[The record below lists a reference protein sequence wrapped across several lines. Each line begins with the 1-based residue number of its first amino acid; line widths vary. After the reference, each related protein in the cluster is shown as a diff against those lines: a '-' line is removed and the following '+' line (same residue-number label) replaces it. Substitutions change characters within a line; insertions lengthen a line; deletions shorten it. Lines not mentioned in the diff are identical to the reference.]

1 MEKIDAVYDSLSGIY
16 SELEGIMGSV
26 YGELRKD
33 PTNTDKANF
42 LQDLGS
48 VALKVIFSQQL
59 LVESYGSEEFKD
71 NLLSNLDEKARV
83 LKNTLAQDRN
93 KIR

>member
-1 MEKIDAVYDSLSGIY
+1 MEKIDDVYDSLLDIY

-26 YGELRKD
+26 YEGLQTD
-33 PTNTDKANF
+33 PTNTDKAKF

-48 VALKVIFSQQL
+48 VALKIISSQQL
-59 LVESYGSEEFKD
+59 LVESYCEEEFRD
-71 NLLSNLDEKARV
+71 ALLSNLDEKARV
-83 LKNTLAQDRN
+83 LENALAQDRK